1 VTASPEA
8 AAHQKSR
15 DAAAPARAHV
25 TVVVPTFE
33 PGYRQNDKLEDYYA
47 ANFDSW
53 LDPHGE
59 FDLKLVLSDFKS
71 SDPFKEFLLRYATSR
86 EAVHFVD
93 GHVRTL
99 NSIAANVGFSLFPY
113 DIAVWAASDTR
124 ARDRAWLGQL
134 TEAFADPGVMA
145 AYATSPIDASHLVD
159 QLQPGPIDKPARR
172 LVFPESPIPN
182 VVAFKKSLLERF
194 GDRMTDI
201 SAYNVSEGSAWQLEA
216 VGGRAVVSYRCNVLH
231 DHFFEGGRYLRQG
244 DDNWMNGLRPNEAAR
259 FRAIHGF
266 LSVPEGIRDPAGFRP
281 VLRPLAEGFRTA
293 GLRGLARA
301 LYIRLRQT
309 QATYSLQAI
318 RKKGFWPY
326 IMQHRIARQQHEA
339 FAHLPEQMRC
349 DFVQSLF
356 FADAAVYRE
365 LKYDVRT

>member
-1 VTASPEA
+1 VTGNPDAIAHQDRRGSA
-8 AAHQKSR
+8 AAATR
-15 DAAAPARAHV
+15 RV

-33 PGYRQNDKLEDYYA
+33 PKYQQNDKLEDYYA

-53 LDPHGE
+53 LDPQGE

-71 SDPFKEFLLRYATSR
+71 SDPFKAFLLRYATSR

-99 NSIAANVGFSLFPY
+99 NSIAANVGFGLFPY
-113 DIAVWAASDTR
+113 DVAVWAASDTR
-124 ARDRAWLGQL
+124 ARDRRWLERL
-134 TEAFADPGVMA
+134 IEAFADPTIMA
-145 AYATSPIDASHLVD
+145 AYATSPVDASHLVD
-159 QLQPGPIDKPARR
+159 QLQPAPIDKPARP
-172 LVFPESPIPN
+172 VAFPDCPIPN
-182 VVAFKKSLLERF
+182 VVAFKKSLLGRF

-244 DDNWMNGLRPNEAAR
+244 DDNWMNGLRPKEAAR

-266 LSVPEGIRDPAGFRP
+266 LSVPEGILDPAGLRP

-293 GLRGLARA
+293 GLRGLARS

-318 RKKGFWPY
+318 RSKGFWPY
-326 IMQHRIARQQHEA
+326 ILQHRIARQQHEA
-339 FAHLPEQMRC
+339 FADLPEQMRC

-365 LKYDVRT
+365 LSYDVRT